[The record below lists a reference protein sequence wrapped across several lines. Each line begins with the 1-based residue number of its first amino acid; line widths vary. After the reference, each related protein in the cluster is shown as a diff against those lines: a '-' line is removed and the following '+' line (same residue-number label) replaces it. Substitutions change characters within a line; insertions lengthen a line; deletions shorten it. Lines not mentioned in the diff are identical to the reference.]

1 MLDDDGII
9 RTVVNDH
16 RRVYS
21 RERRCCIEV
30 QNFVLAGGYTVW
42 AETYGPY
49 CYGPGAYSSE
59 VQSSQDQ
66 GQYPCGPY
74 GPNGNGRRN
83 FCGGPYYNRG

>member
-1 MLDDDGII
+1 MITAGYIPEKGDAALKSKILAALAGILI
-9 RTVVNDH
+9 
-16 RRVYS
+16 
-21 RERRCCIEV
+21 
-30 QNFVLAGGYTVW
+30 LAGGYTVW

-66 GQYPCGPY
+66 SQYPCGTY

>member
-1 MLDDDGII
+1 MITAGYIPEKGDAALKSKILAALAGIL
-9 RTVVNDH
+9 
-16 RRVYS
+16 
-21 RERRCCIEV
+21 
-30 QNFVLAGGYTVW
+30 VLAGGYTVW

-49 CYGPGAYSSE
+49 CYAYSSE

-66 GQYPCGPY
+66 SQYPCGPY